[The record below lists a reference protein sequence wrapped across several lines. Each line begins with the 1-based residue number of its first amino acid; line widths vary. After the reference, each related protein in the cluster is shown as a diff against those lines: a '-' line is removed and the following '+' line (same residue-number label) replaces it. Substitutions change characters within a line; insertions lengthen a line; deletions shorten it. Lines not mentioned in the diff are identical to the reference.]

1 MYASKDL
8 QGDREVVLAAMRQNP
23 EALKYA
29 SRELQNDEE
38 MKQAKERIAKIKRL
52 QKIFDVESIDRETK
66 NSTKSKRR

>member
-52 QKIFDVESIDRETK
+52 QKIFDVERDR
-66 NSTKSKRR
+66 KSVV